1 MLQRL
6 GLGAAAS
13 SAASSWSAVGS
24 ASHATTPY
32 VRQDAA
38 NTFAAKNSNFGD
50 VSHFYQHN
58 LSHRCHGIFG
68 WPCAADPVF
77 ALPP

>member
-13 SAASSWSAVGS
+13 SAA
-24 ASHATTPY
+24 ASPY

-38 NTFAAKNSNFGD
+38 DSFAAKIHNYGD
-50 VSHFYQHN
+50 VAHFYQHN
-58 LSHRCHGIFG
+58 LSHRCHLVFG